1 MKSII
6 EINNVSKK
14 YRIRD
19 NRPYYSLRDTLVDFI
34 KNPLNLL
41 VNDKNEFWALKNIS
55 FDVKPGEAVGIIGK
69 NGAGKSTLLKI
80 LSQIT
85 PPTKG
90 QIKLGGRTASL
101 LEVGTG
107 FHPELSGRENIYL
120 NGAILGMKKFEINL
134 KFNQIVEFA
143 EIAEFLDMAV
153 KHYSSGMF
161 MRLAFAVAVHLNP
174 EILLIDE
181 VLSVGDAGFQQ
192 KCLSK
197 MQQITSSGKTILFV
211 SHNLSAIISLC
222 KKVVLIHKGKIEKI
236 GTPEEVVSTYLQKNY
251 KITPFINSS
260 DNKLISGNIVKL
272 IDLKVKNKNSQ
283 TLESF
288 DIRGP
293 IGIEIKYMIRLKSAF
308 LTCNIQLTNHQGI
321 IIFNSP
327 ENIDQKWA
335 KIPKKYGI
343 NISTCWIPGNFLAE
357 GLFSVRVTLSG
368 YSPNAQFFE
377 LDYPDAVIFNVHDK
391 LEGNSVRGK
400 NVGYF
405 PGVVRP
411 KLKWITRHL
420 LASNS

>member
-14 YRIRD
+14 YRVRD

-41 VNDKNEFWALKNIS
+41 MNDKNEFWALKNIS

-90 QIKLGGRTASL
+90 QIKLCGRTASL

-120 NGAILGMKKFEINL
+120 NGAILGMKKSEINL

-211 SHNLSAIISLC
+211 SHNLSAVISLC

-236 GTPEEVVSTYLQKNY
+236 GRPEEVVSTYLQKNY

-308 LTCNIQLTNHQGI
+308 MTCNIQTTFRCPCTTPI
-321 IIFNSP
+321 MIFL
-327 ENIDQKWA
+327 
-335 KIPKKYGI
+335 G
-343 NISTCWIPGNFLAE
+343 
-357 GLFSVRVTLSG
+357 
-368 YSPNAQFFE
+368 
-377 LDYPDAVIFNVHDK
+377 
-391 LEGNSVRGK
+391 
-400 NVGYF
+400 
-405 PGVVRP
+405 
-411 KLKWITRHL
+411 TR
-420 LASNS
+420 

>member
-14 YRIRD
+14 YRVRD

-41 VNDKNEFWALKNIS
+41 MNDKNEFWALKNIS

-90 QIKLGGRTASL
+90 QIKLCGRTASL

-120 NGAILGMKKFEINL
+120 NGAILGMKKSEINL

-211 SHNLSAIISLC
+211 SHNLSAVISLC

-236 GTPEEVVSTYLQKNY
+236 GRPEEVVSTYLQKNY

-308 LTCNIQLTNHQGI
+308 LTCNIQLINHQGI

-391 LEGNSVRGK
+391 LEGNSVRGQ

-411 KLKWITRHL
+411 KLLWTD
-420 LASNS
+420 